1 MKFKRILGKVGK
13 FAGRA
18 ALHRVGLTEQGG
30 HFVLSE
36 ELQEQLVDVI
46 GTGVLE
52 ALLEYDRLAARK
64 ASDEEKSS

>member
-18 ALHRVGLTEQGG
+18 ALARVGLIEQGG
-30 HFVLSE
+30 HFLLSE
-36 ELQEQLVDVI
+36 KLQEQLVDVI

-52 ALLEYDRLAARK
+52 ALLEYDRRAAR
-64 ASDEEKSS
+64 ASKES